1 VVAWATRAML
11 ITGNNTEGMSGDPPY
26 MLIYALD
33 TTIVGHAN
41 DNLLELETT
50 TGTRA
55 TGVTHVSVG
64 DAEAAAHRDALMNRA
79 QLVRSLDP

>member
-1 VVAWATRAML
+1 ML

-26 MLIYALD
+26 LLIDAID
-33 TTIVGHAN
+33 TTIVGHGN
-41 DNLLELETT
+41 DNLLELGA

-64 DAEAAAHRDALMNRA
+64 DAEAAAHRDAARDRA
-79 QLVRSLDP
+79 QAVCSCDL